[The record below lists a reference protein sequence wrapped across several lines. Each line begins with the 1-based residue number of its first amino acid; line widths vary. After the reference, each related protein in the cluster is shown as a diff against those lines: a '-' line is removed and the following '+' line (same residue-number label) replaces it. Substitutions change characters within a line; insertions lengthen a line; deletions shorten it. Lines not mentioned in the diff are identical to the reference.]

1 MEVNILINM
10 RSSLILKLF
19 FLIYVT
25 SVVGIFYKELN
36 KDTIEMKKNK
46 INGLGITAFV
56 LLSISLVF
64 TIYQIYQIYHSI

>member
-36 KDTIEMKKNK
+36 KDTIEMKKSK